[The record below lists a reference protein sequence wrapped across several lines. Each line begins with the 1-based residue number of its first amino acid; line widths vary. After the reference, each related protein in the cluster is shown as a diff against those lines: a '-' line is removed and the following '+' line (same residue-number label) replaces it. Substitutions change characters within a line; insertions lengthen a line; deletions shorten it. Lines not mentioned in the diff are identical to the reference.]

1 MDDDNTG
8 TLNLK
13 ETTELIVGLN
23 LRRKDTRSNMCTR
36 CCSFKEREVQNY
48 RFRNMARKFLND
60 YGDWDANDHKVIYKT
75 VFLENAKKGDGIVGR
90 TISQKRALIIF
101 SHKGRLFRHIRNCDS
116 DHFCFAFSAERASL
130 NSLIADHLE
139 KSPFCIMTIQ

>member
-1 MDDDNTG
+1 
-8 TLNLK
+8 
-13 ETTELIVGLN
+13 
-23 LRRKDTRSNMCTR
+23 MCTR
-36 CCSFKEREVQNY
+36 CCSFKDREVQNY

-90 TISQKRALIIF
+90 TISQRRALIIF
-101 SHKGRLFRHIRNCDS
+101 SHKGRLFRDTFGTAIR
-116 DHFCFAFSAERASL
+116 DHFCFACSAEHCQLS